1 VSGKTL
7 GVGMKLHGYAVVVA
21 ALVVLSGARSAEA
34 CVCADDGPVRMQLE
48 NAEIVVAGRVTELA
62 IETRLVDDEPVES
75 MVATL
80 RVSRRWKGPET
91 ATVKVSTCGDQV
103 LICTCGVD
111 FELGGTFLIVASKEW
126 PQATSCGL
134 SRVYVE
140 DDPLFEEVNAT
151 LKK

>member
-1 VSGKTL
+1 
-7 GVGMKLHGYAVVVA
+7 MKRHGYATVVA
-21 ALVVLSGARSAEA
+21 AIVALSAASRADA
-34 CVCADDGPVRMQLE
+34 CVCVDDGPVRKQIE
-48 NAEIVVAGRVTELA
+48 DAEIIVVGRVTGLA
-62 IETRLVDDEPVES
+62 IETRLVDDEPVEY

-103 LICTCGVD
+103 LICTYGVH
-111 FELGGTFLIVASKEW
+111 FELGGTYLIVASNEW

-140 DDPLFEEVNAT
+140 DDPFLEEVNAT